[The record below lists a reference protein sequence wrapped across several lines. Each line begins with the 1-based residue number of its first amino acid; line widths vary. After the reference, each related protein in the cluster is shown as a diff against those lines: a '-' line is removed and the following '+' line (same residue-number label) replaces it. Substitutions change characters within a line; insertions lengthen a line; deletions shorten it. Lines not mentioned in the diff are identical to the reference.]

1 MEMIDESSRI
11 GKSVTINEGVIIGKN
26 VIIED
31 DVYIDYGC
39 IIRDNVHIKKGSF
52 IGAGSILGEYLMD
65 FYKDKTNKV
74 YPLVIGENCLIRT
87 GNIIYGG
94 TVIGDNFESGHKVII
109 ENNCNISSDVR
120 IQNNVIIH
128 SYTDIGSYTKI
139 LDKTVLGRK
148 PVATGSIERK
158 IEDNLGNLQIGTG
171 CVIGVAATI
180 YKGTYIAND
189 VLIADNA
196 SIREECFVDDG
207 CVISRG
213 VTINYNTKIGKR
225 TKIMDLTH
233 ITGNMVIED
242 DVFVSVGITST
253 NDNTMGRTDYGDDHV
268 KGPTIRKF
276 ATIGGGAC
284 LLPGVEVGENTII
297 GMGSVVSKNISSKKV
312 AMGIPAKIVKDV
324 PEYLIKK

>member
-1 MEMIDESSRI
+1 MFYSTAKLGQNI
-11 GKSVTINEGVIIGKN
+11 TIKEGTIIGEN

-39 IIRDNVHIKKGSF
+39 IIRDNVHIRKGSF
-52 IGAGSILGEYLMD
+52 IGARSILGEYLMD
-65 FYKDKTNKV
+65 FYKDKVNKV
-74 YPLVIGENCLIRT
+74 HPLVIGENALIKT
-87 GNIIYGG
+87 ENVIYGD
-94 TVIGDNFESGHKVII
+94 TIIGDNFRSDHKVTIQ
-109 ENNCNISSDVR
+109 NNCNISNNVI

-128 SYTDIGSYTKI
+128 SNTLIGNHTKI
-139 LDKTVLGRK
+139 LDKTILGRI

-158 IEDNLGNLQIGTG
+158 VDEKLGDLQIGSG

-180 YKGTYIAND
+180 YKGTQIADN

-196 SIREECFVDDG
+196 SIREGCFIDDG

-233 ITGNMVIED
+233 ITGDMIIED
-242 DVFVSVGITST
+242 DVFVSVGVTST
-253 NDNTMGRTDYGDDHV
+253 NDNTMGRTQYGEDHV
-268 KGPTIRKF
+268 KGPIIRKF

-284 LLPGVEVGENTII
+284 LLPGVEVGENAII
-297 GMGSVVSKNISSKKV
+297 GMGSVVSKSIPSNKV
-312 AMGIPAKIVKDV
+312 AMGIPAKV
-324 PEYLIKK
+324 IKEVSIDLLKR